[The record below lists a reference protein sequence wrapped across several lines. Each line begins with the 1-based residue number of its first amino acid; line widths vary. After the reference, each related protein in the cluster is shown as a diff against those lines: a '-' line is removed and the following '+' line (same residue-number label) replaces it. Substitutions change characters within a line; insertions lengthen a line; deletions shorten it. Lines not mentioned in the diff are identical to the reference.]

1 MNIVE
6 VMMPKLGLNPGEPN
20 AFMVNEDA
28 LEKEF
33 SVVYVRFQVSRAVQ
47 YAMVAQVFRGELQT
61 G

>member
-33 SVVYVRFQVSRAVQ
+33 SVVYVRF
-47 YAMVAQVFRGELQT
+47 
-61 G
+61 